1 MPTATIT
8 RHVHNVRAGWP
19 QLAMIQRQYI
29 AEMNRRFGRLKA
41 LVIESIVTNDCFRL
55 TNKLS
60 VLSTFAAAALP
71 FEFTETPAKV
81 EAFMVWLRGVQDAEI
96 LEVTERVGR
105 EVVAHTEWQ
114 NIYVRR
120 SYEKGIVFAQRK
132 LREQGIDV
140 PEEELRA
147 IFNRPIHAD
156 SLGLLY
162 TRNFTELAGI
172 NEAMDQVISR
182 ELIDGLSQGK
192 NPREIARLINKNPV
206 TKIGMVRAR
215 ALARTEVNR
224 TQNEASLNRYTDY
237 GVKKVEVM
245 VGPGPCPSGAC
256 EAIAGVYKIE
266 DARGLL
272 PVHVNC
278 TCALAPVV

>member
-8 RHVHNVRAGWP
+8 RHTHNVHAGWP
-19 QLAMIQRQYI
+19 QLAMIQKQYL
-29 AEMNRRFGRLKA
+29 AEMNRRYGRLKT
-41 LVIESIVTNDCFRL
+41 LITESIVTNDCFL
-55 TNKLS
+55 ISNKPS
-60 VLSTFAAAALP
+60 VLSTMAAAALP
-71 FEFTETPAKV
+71 FKFTTNPEKV
-81 EAFMVWLRGVQDAEI
+81 NAFMEWLRVAQDGEI

-105 EVVAHTEWQ
+105 RVVAHSQWQ
-114 NIYVRR
+114 NMYVRR
-120 SYEKGIVFAQRK
+120 SYEKGIVWAQKK

-156 SLGLLY
+156 SLGMLY
-162 TRNFTELAGI
+162 VRNFTELNGI

-215 ALARTEVNR
+215 TLARTEVNR
-224 TQNEASLNRYTDY
+224 TQNEAALNRYQDY
-237 GVKKVEVM
+237 GVEKVEVM
-245 VGPGPCPSGAC
+245 VGPGPCPGGVCDAV
-256 EAIAGVYKIE
+256 AGVYKIA

-272 PVHVNC
+272 PVHPNC
-278 TCALAPVV
+278 GCALAPVV